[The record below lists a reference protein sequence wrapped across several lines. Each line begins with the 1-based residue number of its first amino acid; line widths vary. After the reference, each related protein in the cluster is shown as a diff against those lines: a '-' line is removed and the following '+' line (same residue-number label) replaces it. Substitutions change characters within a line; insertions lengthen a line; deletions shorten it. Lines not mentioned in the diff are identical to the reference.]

1 MAYVD
6 YYDAHGIIPVDQ
18 SFVDF
23 EMRRCR
29 RLYLLAALGV
39 SPKDL
44 VNASVLEL
52 GPGTGDNAVVISRLG
67 VRKIHLVDGSE
78 IALTAISK
86 RVTDGKFGCPITIEK
101 KMFNDFR
108 PLSQYDVVIAE
119 GCLPFQ
125 HGVRDIFSNLL
136 ASVAPKG
143 ILVFTYL
150 SKFGLVSELLRRVLA
165 SVLFPLGTFD
175 ERVALAAD
183 FFERDLKMLSA
194 KTRNPMEWV
203 QDAIFHPWQKSGGQI
218 FTIEDVMATINRDF
232 LLIGTLP
239 RPQALGVWYKSV
251 ESNYVEVLNEEIF
264 GASLDSELQMLDL
277 RINPNECRMTKGG
290 YRDLSADVDELIRL
304 SAKFESAVELSAV
317 ERFSAVVFR
326 MCKRLGELR
335 GFSLTRESMLALEAV
350 VSAAYRQEI
359 SANEAYERLEKFSG
373 MWGRCQHYAALRRL

>member
-23 EMRRCR
+23 EVRKCR

-39 SPKDL
+39 SPRDL
-44 VNASVLEL
+44 ANASVLEL

-67 VRKIHLVDGSE
+67 VQKIVLIDGSE
-78 IALTAISK
+78 AALNAISR
-86 RVTDGKFGCPITIEK
+86 RVSDGQFGCPVTIEK
-101 KMFNDFR
+101 KMFHAFR
-108 PLSQYDVVIAE
+108 PVSQYDVVIAE

-125 HGVRDIFSNLL
+125 RGVREIFSNLL
-136 ASVAPKG
+136 ASVAPQG

-165 SVLFPLGTFD
+165 SVLFQSGTFD

-194 KTRNPMEWV
+194 RTRDPREWV

-218 FTIEDVMATINRDF
+218 FTIEDVLAKINGDF
-232 LLIGTLP
+232 LIMGTLP

-277 RINPNECRMTKGG
+277 RIDPNECRMPRGA

-304 SAKFESAVELSAV
+304 SAEFESAVEQSTV
-317 ERFSAVVFR
+317 ELFSAVVFR

-335 GFSLTRESMLALEAV
+335 GFNVTIDSMLALEAV
-350 VSAAYRQEI
+350 VSAAYRREI
-359 SANEAYERLEKFSG
+359 SAKKAYERLEKFSG
-373 MWGRCQHYAALRRL
+373 MWGRCQHYAALRKL